1 MISIVIPHYNGSIL
15 LDCLSLL
22 FQRTRYSPF
31 EVIVVDDGSSDGSV
45 EEAKARF
52 PEIKVLRNARNL
64 GFAATCNRGLDAAEG
79 RYVVLLNNDVEV
91 QPGWLSELVRFA
103 DVHEEIGACQPKILS
118 VRDRT
123 RFDYSGA
130 AGGLMDVFGY
140 PFCLGRVF
148 EELEEDRGQYDA
160 PRAIF
165 WASGTAMLLRKE
177 ALKVTGLLDERFFM
191 HVEEID
197 LCWRMHLAGYAVWS
211 VPSSVVTHHSGWT
224 LSPESFLKMFL
235 NHRNTLMTLLKNYSL
250 RNVVRIFPLRLG
262 LECASMLA
270 FSAKLD
276 VKRAAPNLWGV
287 LWVLGHLG
295 EIWSARRTVQRMRR
309 VSDEE
314 VMARMFR
321 GSIALRHFWPSKA
334 SGSLVIGDWGLGI
347 GES

>member
-1 MISIVIPHYNGSIL
+1 MLYK
-15 LDCLSLL
+15 
-22 FQRTRYSPF
+22 RTKHSPF

-45 EEAKARF
+45 EEAQARF
-52 PEIKVLRNARNL
+52 PKIRVLRNPRNL
-64 GFAATCNRGLDAAEG
+64 GFAATCNRGLEAAGG

-103 DVHEEIGACQPKILS
+103 EAHEEVGACQPKILS

-130 AGGLMDVFGY
+130 AGGLMDIFGY

-148 EELEEDRGQYDA
+148 EKIEEDRGQYDT

-165 WASGTAMLLRKE
+165 WASGTALFLRKE
-177 ALKVTGLLDERFFM
+177 ALKVTGLLDERFVM

-211 VPSSVVTHHSGWT
+211 VPASVVWHHSGWT
-224 LSPESFLKMFL
+224 LPPERFRKMFL
-235 NHRNTLMTLLKNYSL
+235 NHRNSLMTLLKNYSL
-250 RNVVRIFPLRLG
+250 RNLIRLFPMRLG

-270 FSAKLD
+270 FAAKGNL
-276 VKRAAPNLWGV
+276 KRAAASLCGM
-287 LWVLGHLG
+287 LSMIGHLG
-295 EIWSARRTVQRMRR
+295 EIASARKTVQRMRR
-309 VSDEE
+309 VSDEQ

-321 GSIALRHFWPSKA
+321 GSIALRHFLPSKTHKGPV
-334 SGSLVIGDWGLGI
+334 SGDW
-347 GES
+347 